1 MKNTSDVLLKKQG
14 DTLPWVYPRE
24 WLMYT
29 NKEFGI
35 QESNLWLAY
44 FGVGGGQKPC
54 QPPVPVLTGT
64 SFEGWRVISYTTIPA
79 ELILIPTLFLF
90 YSI

>member
-1 MKNTSDVLLKKQG
+1 
-14 DTLPWVYPRE
+14 
-24 WLMYT
+24 MYT

-54 QPPVPVLTGT
+54 QPPFPVVRGVLTGT

-79 ELILIPTLFLF
+79 ELILYRLYF
-90 YSI
+90 YFTQFKICLISFVQSSVLDL